1 MFQKHTCLVDLMTVI
16 YSLQSSFRMYGAKT
30 SRHVFLFEKGVLIAK
45 RKENSMLNCKIFI
58 EVCSL
63 LTLFYKY

>member
-1 MFQKHTCLVDLMTVI
+1 
-16 YSLQSSFRMYGAKT
+16 MYGAKT

-58 EVCSL
+58 EVRS
-63 LTLFYKY
+63 